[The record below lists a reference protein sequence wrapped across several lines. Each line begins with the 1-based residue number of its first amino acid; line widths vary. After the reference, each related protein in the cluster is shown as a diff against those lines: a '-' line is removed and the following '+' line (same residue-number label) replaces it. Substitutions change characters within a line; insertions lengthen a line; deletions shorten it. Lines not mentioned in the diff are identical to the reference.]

1 MDESLLIAVE
11 RAMRS
16 FGNSDASAVSE
27 LWSTTEDV
35 TIFGAFGGH
44 ERGWDAVRPRLAWA
58 ASQFRDGTWSYEL
71 LAAHFGAD
79 VGYTVWIEHTQ
90 ARIDGAD
97 AIHDLDLRVT
107 HVFRRVDGDWRMVHR
122 HADLLA
128 KKAKPVGAVE
138 PVEQGSAP
146 GSGGPGGPGGP

>member
-1 MDESLLIAVE
+1 M
-11 RAMRS
+11 
-16 FGNSDASAVSE
+16 
-27 LWSTTEDV
+27 
-35 TIFGAFGGH
+35 
-44 ERGWDAVRPRLAWA
+44 AWA

-71 LAAHFGAD
+71 LAAHFGDD

-90 ARIDGAD
+90 ARIGGAD

-122 HADLLA
+122 DADPLT

-138 PVEQGSAP
+138 PVEQRSAP
-146 GSGGPGGPGGP
+146 GSGGPGGP